1 MWPGKGVAAVAR
13 KALVNQATMAPFNS
27 ALFLTWSTAL
37 EPPVLTRW
45 HGWDGLT
52 KNECG
57 TQPINHHQFLPIL
70 DEFPLSTEDARKLI
84 FEKAVTCNHLQPLE
98 WLQDSNRPQV
108 AASGRKSLPL
118 PSKSSRSFA
127 SDRKCPQV
135 TAGDPKWPQVTAW
148 SRTMFHILEPTQ
160 THERAPQFLDRNE
173 AQTLKGEGVTWNERG
188 RTWHKKG
195 KTWNE
200 GRDFKTKGCV
210 ENERRSTPTSCKEL
224 TLRRK
229 EVILN
234 ETKKRKGVTWN
245 SRGRT
250 WTKKGKA
257 WNEGGLSK
265 TSQHKRT
272 FWKLKGKEHTLKRK
286 EKRDDLK
293 RIREVGTT
301 RGDLK
306 RKRQDLI

>member
-1 MWPGKGVAAVAR
+1 
-13 KALVNQATMAPFNS
+13 
-27 ALFLTWSTAL
+27 
-37 EPPVLTRW
+37 
-45 HGWDGLT
+45 
-52 KNECG
+52 
-57 TQPINHHQFLPIL
+57 
-70 DEFPLSTEDARKLI
+70 
-84 FEKAVTCNHLQPLE
+84 
-98 WLQDSNRPQV
+98 V

-127 SDRKCPQV
+127 VTCSDCKCPQV
-135 TAGDPKWPQVTAW
+135 TAGDPKWPHGHGQCST
-148 SRTMFHILEPTQ
+148 FLKPTQ
-160 THERAPQFLDRNE
+160 THEKAPQFLGRNE

-200 GRDFKTKGCV
+200 RRDFKTKGCV
-210 ENERRSTPTSCKEL
+210 ENERCSTPTSCKEL